1 MIQRISI
8 HALLAES
15 DQTVTKWA
23 SSAKISIHAL
33 LAESDKS
40 SWSLTRLN
48 RNISIHAL
56 LAESDGLGFCYHCD
70 DVAFLST
77 LSLRRATAPN
87 RRPCRC
93 NKISIH
99 ALLAESDPI
108 IQEITVLTVAI
119 SIHALL
125 AESDVILFRVKST
138 SKISIH
144 ALLAESD
151 NY

>member
-77 LSLRRATAPN
+77 LSLRRATIVGGAGN
-87 RRPCRC
+87 NAIR
-93 NKISIH
+93 ISIH
-99 ALLAESDPI
+99 ALLAESDSSAADSSI
-108 IQEITVLTVAI
+108 CFSI

-125 AESDVILFRVKST
+125 AESDRGRQPALSQSSAFLST
-138 SKISIH
+138 LSLRR
-144 ALLAESD
+144 ATWG
-151 NY
+151 